1 MIKQFTD
8 IVSLALKIR
17 VLQSFEVFEK
27 DGEPFVIYETDGMLQ
42 EPAAF
47 VLDSYDN
54 YIAILNGT
62 STEYDNPT
70 YIGNCG
76 KIVAL
81 ESRKS
86 IKVLYFGKNF
96 DTASMAEYLTKV
108 LTNIGFSVSGAK
120 WGRIE
125 CLQELGIDT
134 DTVLSRLTDYGICLI
149 DCSYITDLKMPN
161 IDCIELPITKCC

>member
-1 MIKQFTD
+1 VINKFIG
-8 IVSLALKIR
+8 IVSLALNIR
-17 VLQSFEVFEK
+17 VLQSFEVFEN

-42 EPAAF
+42 EPAPF
-47 VLDSYDN
+47 ISDSYDN

-62 STEYDNPT
+62 SAEYDNPT
-70 YIGNCG
+70 YMGNCG

-81 ESRKS
+81 EARKS

-96 DTASMAEYLTKV
+96 NTDSMAEYLTRI
-108 LTNIGFSVSGAK
+108 LTNLGFSVSSAK

-134 DTVLSRLTDYGICLI
+134 DTILSRLTDYGICLI
-149 DCSYITDLKMPN
+149 DCSYVTDLKTPN
-161 IDCIELPITKCC
+161 IDCIELPTDKCC